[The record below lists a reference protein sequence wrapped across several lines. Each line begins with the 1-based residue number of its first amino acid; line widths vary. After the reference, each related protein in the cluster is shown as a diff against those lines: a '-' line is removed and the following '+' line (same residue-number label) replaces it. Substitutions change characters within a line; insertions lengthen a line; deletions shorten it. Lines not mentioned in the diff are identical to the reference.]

1 MPTRGSPTRPHP
13 GRGRAAI
20 GWFQTAR
27 YRCRGL
33 RWAAAAGAAICVL
46 LVLGSANENQST
58 TDPEQ
63 SNTNSSTGS
72 ATRLPDGTR
81 GVIVNAPWNGF
92 KAGDIVDIH
101 ATTTGQR
108 IVAKAKVVDA
118 ASDEAVIAVQPDQVP
133 AVITATSTGG
143 VTLVLAPAP

>member
-46 LVLGSANENQST
+46 LVLSSANENQST
-58 TDPEQ
+58 TALEPP
-63 SNTNSSTGS
+63 STS
-72 ATRLPDGTR
+72 PTTRLPAGTP

-92 KAGDIVDIH
+92 KTGDTVDIH

-108 IVAKAKVVDA
+108 IVTKAEVVDA
-118 ASDEAVIAVQPDQVP
+118 ASNEAVIAVQPNQVP
-133 AVITATSTGG
+133 AVITAEAAGG
-143 VTLVLAPAP
+143 VTLVLAPNP

>member
-20 GWFQTAR
+20 GWFQTTR

-58 TDPEQ
+58 TALEQ
-63 SNTNSSTGS
+63 SNTSPT
-72 ATRLPDGTR
+72 TRLPDNTR
-81 GVIVNAPWNGF
+81 GVIVNATWDGF
-92 KAGDIVDIH
+92 KPGDTVDIH

-108 IVAKAKVVDA
+108 IVTKAKVVDA
-118 ASDEAVIAVQPDQVP
+118 TSDEAVIAVQPDQVP
-133 AVITATSTGG
+133 AVITAKATGG
-143 VTLVLAPAP
+143 VTLVLAPNP